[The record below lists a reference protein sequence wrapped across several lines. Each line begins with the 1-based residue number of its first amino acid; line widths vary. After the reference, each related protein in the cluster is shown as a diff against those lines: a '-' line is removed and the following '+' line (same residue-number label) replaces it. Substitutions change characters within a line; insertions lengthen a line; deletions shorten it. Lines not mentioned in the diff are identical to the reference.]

1 MQTREGYCVA
11 VHPPTSCS
19 SSLAPSA
26 GRKSCYFI
34 HLTFQCQKNIY
45 ISFCLFIVLPPA
57 GRKFCLFLHE
67 DQSFQRCWHLRQAG
81 KVSFFSGKINISPSL
96 APPALHH
103 RMQLFFARP
112 LSSTFSEKSI
122 CEQRLKA

>member
-34 HLTFQCQKNIY
+34 HLFDISMSKKIY
-45 ISFCLFIVLPPA
+45 IYLFICSLFCLRLA
-57 GRKFCLFLHE
+57 GSSAYFFMKINLFNVAGISGKQEKFLFSVGKSIFHRL
-67 DQSFQRCWHLRQAG
+67 WHLQLYIIACSYFLRAPYQA
-81 KVSFFSGKINISPSL
+81 PSRKNL
-96 APPALHH
+96 YA
-103 RMQLFFARP
+103 
-112 LSSTFSEKSI
+112 SSV
-122 CEQRLKA
+122 